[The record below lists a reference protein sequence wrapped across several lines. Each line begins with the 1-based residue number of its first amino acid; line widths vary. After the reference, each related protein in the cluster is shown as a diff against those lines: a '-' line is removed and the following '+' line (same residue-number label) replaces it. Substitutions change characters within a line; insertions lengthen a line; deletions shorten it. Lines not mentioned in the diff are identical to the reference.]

1 MKKAINKNNNR
12 TAIITLSTIIG
23 VLLLIVALLSA
34 SVITQIRDDSAF
46 IPNED
51 IVADTERNVIHIYE
65 VYIVPEK
72 NDDTVVSDIPDE
84 TIVDEIVTDVVNE
97 VVDEIE
103 TETEIVETETEPS
116 IEEVVDEIV
125 DETVKETIDEIVE
138 EDEVVENPVY
148 WPVIPEVPEVPE
160 IETEDVTREPE
171 FDFEEETKEPEK
183 PVVPEVNDETETE
196 EEVTI
201 DTKVDIE
208 TDPEIEI
215 PTENEDDVKETVKT
229 ETETETET
237 DTESETE
244 DVEIPEN
251 EDVET
256 VVRETKFSMANGENI
271 VVTWNDEEIV
281 DDVINDILYYLLLV
295 EFDGDGETMKLTIT
309 GEDCIF
315 YNDRVEYDG
324 VVIGT
329 LQGNIV
335 SENTLVTE
343 MSTSGVTLD

>member
-1 MKKAINKNNNR
+1 MKNEINKNNRTR

-34 SVITQIRDDSAF
+34 SVIAQLRDGSAF
-46 IPNED
+46 VPNEE
-51 IVADTERNVIHIYE
+51 IVTDTDQKNVVHIYE
-65 VYIVPEK
+65 IYIVPEK
-72 NDDTVVSDIPDE
+72 EPDTIVSDIPNE

-97 VVDEIE
+97 VVDEI
-103 TETEIVETETEPS
+103 VETETEPS
-116 IEEVVDEIV
+116 IENVVDEIV
-125 DETVKETIDEIVE
+125 DETVKETIDEIVD
-138 EDEVVENPVY
+138 EDDVVENPVY

-196 EEVTI
+196 EKVTI

-208 TDPEIEI
+208 TEPEVEV

-244 DVEIPEN
+244 DVEVPEN
-251 EDVET
+251 NVNDT
-256 VVRETKFSMANGENI
+256 VVRETKFSMANGEKI

>member
-34 SVITQIRDDSAF
+34 SVIAQIKDDSAF

-51 IVADTERNVIHIYE
+51 IVADTERNVVHIYE
-65 VYIVPEK
+65 IYIVPEE
-72 NDDTVVSDIPDE
+72 DETIVGDIIPNE
-84 TIVDEIVTDVVNE
+84 TIVDEIVTDVVNK

-138 EDEVVENPVY
+138 EDEVIDIPGY
-148 WPVIPEVPEVPE
+148 WPVIPEVPE
-160 IETEDVTREPE
+160 TEDVIRDPE
-171 FDFEEETKEPEK
+171 FDLEEETKE
-183 PVVPEVNDETETE
+183 PVVPEVNDETVPETKE
-196 EEVTI
+196 EETI
-201 DTKVDIE
+201 DTKVDVE
-208 TDPEIEI
+208 TEPEIEV

-229 ETETETET
+229 EPETETEN
-237 DTESETE
+237 EVVETE
-244 DVEIPEN
+244 DVEIPEDDMN
-251 EDVET
+251 ET

-271 VVTWNDEEIV
+271 VVTWNDEAVV
-281 DDVINDILYYLLLV
+281 DDVIHDILYYLLLV

-324 VVIGT
+324 VVIGS